1 MDDSVERLRLKI
13 DPEPTRL
20 RELRTRI
27 AKWLGGAGI
36 AGDVR
41 DAVVLAAHEVAASLI
56 HRADRGVEVEGTI
69 EGRVIRLV
77 IHGRSSLDDPDGDEV
92 GQRFSFVKALMS
104 DVGLESRADG
114 TSVRLEKWL

>member
-1 MDDSVERLRLKI
+1 VDDSVERLRLKI

-20 RELRTRI
+20 RDLRTRI
-27 AKWLGGAGI
+27 SRWLGGAGI
-36 AGDVR
+36 AGEVR

-92 GQRFSFVKALMS
+92 GQRFAFVKALVS

-114 TSVRLEKWL
+114 TSVRLEKRF

>member
-1 MDDSVERLRLKI
+1 MQDSVERLELKI

-20 RELRTRI
+20 RDVRARM
-27 AKWLGGAGI
+27 ARWLGGAGI
-36 AGDVR
+36 AGEVR
-41 DAVVLAAHEVAASLI
+41 DAVVLAVHEVAASLI
-56 HRADRGVEVEGTI
+56 HRADRGVVVEGMI

-92 GQRFSFVKALMS
+92 GQRFGFVKGLVS

-114 TSVRLEKWL
+114 TSVRLEKRF